1 MNKKVRILSLDG
13 GGMRGII
20 PATVLKYVEE
30 KLQEKSKNKNARLA
44 DFFDLIVG
52 TSTGGILTCF
62 YLISNPSK
70 EKDVPTS
77 KYPASK
83 ALEFYVEKGG
93 LIFDDSKNKSW
104 FGLRQ
109 LFNATRFNPNN
120 IENIFEEEFGDKKLS
135 ELLQPCIITSYD
147 MESQSAVFFHSRE
160 TKPDRDFRIKDV
172 VRSTSAAPTYFPPAN
187 IINLAS
193 GRKMINLDGGVFANN
208 PAMCAYVEARKTD
221 FGKVKNPGAK
231 DMIFLSVGTGGGKL
245 HFPKVEKSGMWSVV
259 NWAKSIPDIMMDGG
273 AETVH
278 YQMEAIFGTL
288 GKKEKVHYKR
298 IDVPF
303 DKRNYSSD
311 MSDASEDN
319 IKALGIAGKDTLK
332 DAQEKKEGEL
342 NLDEFIELLV

>member
-20 PATVLKYVEE
+20 PATVLIYVEE
-30 KLQEKSKNKNARLA
+30 KLQELTNNKEARIA

-62 YLISNPSK
+62 YLMPNPSK
-70 EKDVPTS
+70 EKKSPSS

-83 ALEFYVEKGG
+83 ALEFYDKKGG
-93 LIFDDSKNKSW
+93 TIFNKSKNSSW
-104 FGLRQ
+104 LGIRQ
-109 LFNATRFNPNN
+109 LFNATQFKPNN

-160 TKPDRDFRIKDV
+160 SKPGRDFRIKDV

-187 IINLAS
+187 ILNLSS
-193 GRKMINLDGGVFANN
+193 GQKMINLDGGVFANN
-208 PAMCAYVEARKTD
+208 PAMCAYVEARKSD

-245 HFPKVEKSGMWSVV
+245 HFPKVEKSGKWSVI

-288 GKKEKVHYKR
+288 GEKEKVHYKR

-303 DKRNYSSD
+303 DKRNYNTD
-311 MSDASEDN
+311 MSDASETN
-319 IKALGIAGKDTLK
+319 IEALKIAGNAAINSAKE
-332 DAQEKKEGEL
+332 EKKEEL
-342 NLDEFIELLV
+342 ILDEFIELLV